1 MACECV
7 EPRFR
12 GLAVFDCETGR
23 GGSAPHLNCGSRFA
37 SVSACNGSGR
47 TPTPL
52 ENNSS
57 LDNKK
62 RLAVFD
68 CDSTLIRQEIIDE
81 LGRLAGKE
89 KEIAAIT
96 CEAMHGRIDYTE
108 ALRARVREFRGMPL
122 EKIKSVAH
130 GVEFRGNYLHALNE
144 LKKRGFALALI
155 TGSFSNVL
163 EELKGIGMLEP
174 FDFVFAN
181 ELMIE
186 NGVATGEVHV
196 RVGSG
201 DKGRLLA
208 KLQGELGI
216 LPRDTMAVGDGST
229 DIEMFKLARVS
240 VAFNGKPVVRQ
251 AATHHVKGD
260 DFSKI
265 LEIAGKEF
273 AFGEKC
279 LNNAVQQA

>member
-1 MACECV
+1 MACGCAKSG
-7 EPRFR
+7 FR
-12 GLAVFDCETGR
+12 A
-23 GGSAPHLNCGSRFA
+23 
-37 SVSACNGSGR
+37 
-47 TPTPL
+47 
-52 ENNSS
+52 
-57 LDNKK
+57 
-62 RLAVFD
+62 LAVFD

-130 GVEFRGNYLHALNE
+130 GVEFRENYLHTLGA
-144 LKKRGFALALI
+144 LKKKGFALALI
-155 TGSFSNVL
+155 TGSFSNVID
-163 EELKGIGMLEP
+163 ELRERGMLEP

-181 ELMIE
+181 ELMVE

-208 KLQGELGI
+208 KLQEELGI

-240 VAFNGKPVVRQ
+240 VAFNGKPVVRE
-251 AATHHVKGD
+251 AATHRAEGD

-265 LEIAGKEF
+265 LEIVEKEWNF
-273 AFGEKC
+273 AACGAKKA
-279 LNNAVQQA
+279 LQHA